1 MFVVLRGSVMVTLE
15 PSGQQVATIT
25 TGGFFGE
32 MSMLT
37 GDPRTA
43 TVRAVDDVQVLE
55 IAAADMRRL
64 AQSTPGL
71 LEHISK
77 VVAARRAGLA
87 QAEATAAAAAAEHAQ
102 TPQTLAGADS
112 GLSAALESGDV
123 VTGDLAIGSMIGD
136 RQIPHST
143 HSNTSFPSRV
153 DVDDDAGAVALD
165 VRGASARSASRPGRW
180 QRSRTESASP

>member
-1 MFVVLRGSVMVTLE
+1 MVTLE

-55 IAAADMRRL
+55 IEAADMRRL

-71 LEHISK
+71 LEHISE
-77 VVAARRAGLA
+77 VVAGRRAGLA
-87 QAEATAAAAAAEHAQ
+87 QAEATAAAAAAEHAHA
-102 TPQTLAGADS
+102 PQTLLARIQS
-112 GLSAALESGDV
+112 LPAALESV
-123 VTGDLAIGSMIGD
+123 MS
-136 RQIPHST
+136 
-143 HSNTSFPSRV
+143 
-153 DVDDDAGAVALD
+153 
-165 VRGASARSASRPGRW
+165 
-180 QRSRTESASP
+180 